1 MYVDEFV
8 YVGEVMMDGVVL
20 SYDILRIS
28 GEKEFYKY
36 IVSEV

>member
-1 MYVDEFV
+1 
-8 YVGEVMMDGVVL
+8 MMDGVVL

-36 IVSEV
+36 IVSEVQ